1 MNKKIG
7 NQFVLVIV
15 ILIFSIIYLS
25 VSILN
30 IRSNEK
36 IEKLKIK
43 HKYREYVAHRIYNCY
58 QIENQ
63 EKDNWASFDYGYY
76 DLEDDVCWMKY
87 ETEDKESPIW
97 RAY

>member
-7 NQFVLVIV
+7 NHSFLVIA

-30 IRSNEK
+30 IRSNER
-36 IEKLKIK
+36 IENSKIK
-43 HKYREYVAHRIYNCY
+43 LKYREYIAQRINTCY

-63 EKDNWASFDYGYY
+63 EKDIWTNFDSGYY
-76 DLEDDVCWMKY
+76 DLEEDVCWMKY
-87 ETEDKESPIW
+87 NTEDETNPTW